1 MKCPKCGG
9 EIPFYD
15 IKPNCRHCGVNIL
28 YYTQDDDLIRDAK
41 RTELESAVARMIVA
55 KIKAVFIGSKL
66 AIIRMI
72 GIVAAICAMM
82 VPFCSVSF
90 SLPYYEEKFSVSLI
104 GIIQGITGG
113 LLLKLPSYLK
123 STLFSSAGLACIL
136 ILAVFL
142 LLVLA
147 DLAMFAVYI
156 LSAIS
161 PNKSAKILKRISI
174 AAVVIS
180 LLAFFAALY
189 FSFTLKGNSYFA
201 YTFGFGSLVNALI
214 HIFLCVIN
222 TKMLKKGIEPQY
234 REFDPKR
241 KALLKRVRKGEVDI
255 DELPLPIFESDE
267 EREKRL
273 NAFMEQ
279 EANS

>member
-72 GIVAAICAMM
+72 GIVGAICALMI
-82 VPFCSVSF
+82 PFCSVSF
-90 SLPYYEEKFSVSLI
+90 SMPYYEEKFSVGLI
-104 GIIQGITGG
+104 GAIQGITGG
-113 LLLKLPSYLK
+113 LILKLPSYLK
-123 STLFSSAGLACIL
+123 STLFSTSALACVC

-174 AAVVIS
+174 TAAVVSILS
-180 LLAFFAALY
+180 FAVALY
-189 FSFTLKGNSYFA
+189 FNFILKDSSYTA
-201 YTFGFGSLVNALI
+201 YALGFGSLANALI

-222 TKMLKKGIEPQY
+222 AKMLKNGVEPKY
-234 REFDPKR
+234 REYDPKR
-241 KALLKRVRKGEVDI
+241 KELLKRVRKGEVDI

-267 EREKRL
+267 EREQRM
-273 NAFMEQ
+273 NAFAEQ